1 MKPFITMRATVAAA
15 ALALALGPGLVQPA
29 GAQEAAAQPAAA
41 GPSASPP
48 SGPHP
53 KAPLGPWITES
64 GNLEVDVTLC
74 ATHSNA
80 ASISANA
87 DDSPA
92 LCGKVV
98 RVLANRSMSA
108 PGNGMAA
115 ADSRPALGMTLLSA
129 LRDTGGGDYQGEIY
143 NRENAK
149 IYRVTLTPAE
159 PDQLLVRAYVGI
171 PLFGKTQVWRR
182 PAAEHGSAP

>member
-1 MKPFITMRATVAAA
+1 MKPTIATVTAV
-15 ALALALGPGLVQPA
+15 LALGLAQTA
-29 GAQEAAAQPAAA
+29 GAQEAAAAGQPAS
-41 GPSASPP
+41 PSAS
-48 SGPHP
+48 HP
-53 KAPLGPWITES
+53 KAPLGRWITES
-64 GNLEVDVTLC
+64 GNLEVDVAPCT
-74 ATHSNA
+74 THNNA
-80 ASISANA
+80 AATSANTGG
-87 DDSPA
+87 SPT

-108 PGNGMAA
+108 PGTDMAA
-115 ADSRPALGMTLLSA
+115 ADARPALGMTLLSA
-129 LRDTGGGDYQGEIY
+129 LRDTGSGDYQGEIY

-149 IYRVTLTPAE
+149 TYRATLTPAE